1 LTVPL
6 QKSQFKNINSFL
18 SKRIYL
24 ISLFSSYNT
33 QPIILEGRKYRGKL
47 YVKSIEKF
55 TKDPVPET
63 ASYPKPEIATDLKP
77 TEKYPDSD
85 PDSTKINTAPY
96 CFCEFQSQ
104 KTMRRREI

>member
-1 LTVPL
+1 MKVPL

-24 ISLFSSYNT
+24 ISLFSSHNT
-33 QPIILEGRKYRGKL
+33 QPIILEGREYRGKL

-55 TKDPVPET
+55 TKDPDPET
-63 ASYPKPEIATDLKP
+63 ATDPKPETATDPKL
-77 TEKYPDSD
+77 TEKY

-104 KTMRRREI
+104 FQSQKTMRQREI